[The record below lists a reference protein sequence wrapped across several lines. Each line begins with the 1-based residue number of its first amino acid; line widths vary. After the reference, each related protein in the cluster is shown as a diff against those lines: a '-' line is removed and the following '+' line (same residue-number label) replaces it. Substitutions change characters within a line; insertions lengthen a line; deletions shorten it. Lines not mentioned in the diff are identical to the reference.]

1 MSKIIAFVNFAGFV
15 LSVVLSVYMRDFT
28 QTVFAITKINL
39 LKEIL
44 NLCFTDNLATHVICD
59 KHTKHMDLHFH
70 SEGPVSC

>member
-1 MSKIIAFVNFAGFV
+1 MCIAE
-15 LSVVLSVYMRDFT
+15 

-59 KHTKHMDLHFH
+59 KHTKHMDLYFH